1 MTHSLGKQNAS
12 FTREVVRLT
21 SARME
26 PPHQDNSD
34 GGNRAES
41 RLVGNRLFMR
51 QRDKRGGLLQRRPAC
66 LWQNA
71 TGAGS

>member
-1 MTHSLGKQNAS
+1 
-12 FTREVVRLT
+12 
-21 SARME
+21 ME

-41 RLVGNRLFMR
+41 RLVGNRLVTR
-51 QRDKRGGLLQRRPAC
+51 QRDKRGGLLQGRPAC